1 MIDGGWN
8 RPKVNPEMTEERQ
21 SKLQDALQK
30 INNDSNGGL
39 ICIII

>member
-1 MIDGGWN
+1 
-8 RPKVNPEMTEERQ
+8 MTEECQ

-30 INNDSNGGL
+30 IINDSNGGL